1 MIRKVLRLVP
11 DPYRGMIPLYLATI
25 VVFALAQS
33 AAYVLL
39 MPLLEALFQGDLGSA
54 WGWTAGVGLAVVVVF
69 VTGYRQSVLGLKIGT
84 GMMHSLQTRLGDHIA
99 TLPLGWFGSATAGRV
114 SRLISSSVKDA
125 MGVFAHL
132 LTPLVTGV
140 LVPAGV
146 AVGMLFLDARVSLA
160 MVVSAPLLY
169 LVNRWGQSLYSG
181 AETRAHAAAEESN
194 SRVIEFAQAQPVLRA
209 FGAATTGNRGMQ
221 SALTAQR
228 RVGRGLVIAS
238 VPGLVV
244 FSFLVQLTFIGL
256 VYLVISFASGG
267 TLSAPAAIAL
277 IAVSSRFIDP
287 LNQAAELATAVRG
300 AANAADRITELL
312 ETPTLPESDSPLQ
325 PEDSGVRFEDVRFA
339 YGTGDAVID
348 GVSFTVP
355 AGTTTALVGPS
366 GSGKT
371 TLLRLASRFYDVG
384 DGRIE
389 VGGHPI
395 SEYSSTTLMEQ
406 FSLVFQDVYLFH
418 QSIAENVRI
427 GRADASADDLA
438 RAAEVARVDEIVER
452 LPDGWDT
459 NVGEGG
465 TSLSGGERQRVSIAR
480 ALLKDAPIVL
490 LDEAT
495 SALDPQ
501 NEAAVVRGIHELTRD
516 KTVMVV
522 AHRLSTI
529 QHADQI
535 LFLDQGRIVERGTH
549 DELLVAGGRYADF
562 WSERSRASGWHLV
575 ASADSSDRDAA
586 APATTAIGV
595 VR

>member
-11 DPYRGMIPLYLATI
+11 DPYRGMIPLYLVTI

-39 MPLLEALFQGDLGSA
+39 MPLLEALFRGDLGAA
-54 WGWTAGVGLAVVVVF
+54 WGWTAGVAAAVVVVF
-69 VTGYRQSVLGLKIGT
+69 LCGYRQSVLGLRIGT

-132 LTPLVTGV
+132 LTPLLTGV

-169 LVNRWGQSLYSG
+169 LVNRWGQGVYSR
-181 AETRAHAAAEESN
+181 AETRAHTAAEESN

-209 FGAATTGNRGMQ
+209 FGAATTGNRGLQ
-221 SALTAQR
+221 KALTAQR
-228 RVGRGLVIAS
+228 RVGRGLVFAS

-244 FSFLVQLTFIGL
+244 FSFLVQLTFIAL
-256 VYLVISFASGG
+256 VYLVVSFASGG
-267 TLSAPAAIAL
+267 TLSVPAAIAL

-287 LNQAAELATAVRG
+287 LNQAAELSTAVRG

-312 ETPTLPESDSPLQ
+312 DTPTLPESDSPVQ
-325 PEDSGVRFEDVRFA
+325 PADAGVRFDDVRFA
-339 YGTGDAVID
+339 YDTGEPVID

-384 DGRIE
+384 AGRIE
-389 VGGHPI
+389 VGGHAI

-427 GRADASADDLA
+427 GRADASAADLA
-438 RAAEVARVDEIVER
+438 RAAEVARVDEIIER

-549 DELLVAGGRYADF
+549 DELLAAGGRYADF
-562 WSERSRASGWHLV
+562 WNERSRASGWHLV
-575 ASADSSDRDAA
+575 
-586 APATTAIGV
+586 PAGEVA
-595 VR
+595 R

>member
-11 DPYRGMIPLYLATI
+11 DPYRGMVPLYLATI
-25 VVFALAQS
+25 VLFALAQS

-39 MPLLEALFQGDLGSA
+39 VPLLEAVFEGDLATA
-54 WGWTAGVGLAVVVVF
+54 WAWTAGIAALVVVVF
-69 VTGYRQSVLGLKIGT
+69 VCGYRQAVLGLKVGT

-99 TLPLGWFGSATAGRV
+99 TLPLGWFGSATAGKV

-132 LTPLVTGV
+132 LTPLVTGI

-146 AVGMLFLDARVSLA
+146 AVGMLFIDARVSLA
-160 MVVSAPLLY
+160 MVISAPLLS
-169 LVNRWGQSLYSG
+169 LVNRWGQGLYAR
-181 AETRAHAAAEESN
+181 AEAKAHTAAEEAN

-221 SALTAQR
+221 DALTAQR
-228 RVGRGLVIAS
+228 RVGRGLVVAS

-244 FSFLVQLTFIGL
+244 FSFLVQLTFVGL
-256 VYLVISFASGG
+256 VYLVVSFASGG
-267 TLSAPAAIAL
+267 TLSVPAAIAL

-287 LNQAAELATAVRG
+287 LNQAAELSTAVRA
-300 AANAADRITELL
+300 AANAADRVTDLL
-312 ETPTLPESDSPLQ
+312 DTPVLPESALDVRPV
-325 PEDSGVRFEDVRFA
+325 DAGVRFTDVTFGYDEA
-339 YGTGDAVID
+339 EPVID

-355 AGTTTALVGPS
+355 SGTTTALVGPS

-384 DGRIE
+384 SGRIE
-389 VGGHPI
+389 VGGHAI
-395 SEYSSTTLMEQ
+395 SDYPSTTLMEQ

-427 GRADASADDLA
+427 GRPDASDEEIA
-438 RAAEVARVDEIVER
+438 RAAATARVDEIVER
-452 LPDGWDT
+452 LPEGWDT

-465 TSLSGGERQRVSIAR
+465 TALSGGERQRVSIAR

-501 NEAAVVRGIHELTRD
+501 NEAAVVRGVHELTRD

-535 LFLDQGRIVERGTH
+535 LFLDRGRIVERGTH
-549 DELLVAGGRYADF
+549 TELLAAGGRYADF
-562 WSERSRASGWHLV
+562 WHERSRASGWHL
-575 ASADSSDRDAA
+575 AA
-586 APATTAIGV
+586 AGA

>member
-1 MIRKVLRLVP
+1 MIRAVLTLVP
-11 DPYRGMIPLYLATI
+11 AQYRPMIPTYIATI
-25 VVFALAQS
+25 VLYALAQS
-33 AAYVLL
+33 TAYVLL
-39 MPLLEALFQGDLGSA
+39 VPVLEALFRGDLGAA
-54 WGWTAGVGLAVVVVF
+54 WAWTGGIAVAVAVVF
-69 VTGYRQSVLGLKIGT
+69 LTGYRQAVLGLRIGT

-99 TLPLGWFGSATAGRV
+99 ALPLGWFGSATAGRV

-132 LTPLVTGV
+132 LTPLLTGI

-146 AVGMLFLDARVSLA
+146 ALGMLFVDPRVSLA
-160 MVVSAPLLY
+160 MLVSAPVLY
-169 LVNRWGQSLYSG
+169 VASRWGQNMYAR
-181 AETRAHAAAEESN
+181 AEARAHVAAEESN

-209 FGAATTGNRGMQ
+209 SGAAATGNRGLQ
-221 SALTAQR
+221 TALVAQR
-228 RVGRGLVIAS
+228 RVGRGLVFAS

-256 VYLVISFASGG
+256 VYLVIAFAAGG
-267 TLSAPAAIAL
+267 TLSVPAAIAL

-300 AANAADRITELL
+300 AAGAAGRVTALL
-312 ETPTLPESDSPLQ
+312 QTPTLPESDALVQ
-325 PEDSGVRFEDVRFA
+325 PADSGLRFDSVRFA
-339 YGTGDAVID
+339 YDDGGTVID
-348 GVSFTVP
+348 DVSFTVP

-371 TLLRLASRFYDVG
+371 TLLRLASRFYDVDG
-384 DGRIE
+384 GRIE
-389 VGGHPI
+389 VGGHDVASYP
-395 SEYSSTTLMEQ
+395 STTLMEQ

-427 GRADASADDLA
+427 ARPDASDDDVA
-438 RAAEVARVDEIVER
+438 RAAEVARVDEIVDR
-452 LPDGWDT
+452 LPDGWAAD
-459 NVGEGG
+459 VGEGG

-516 KTVMVV
+516 RTVMVV

-535 LFLDQGRIVERGTH
+535 LFLDGGRIVERGTH
-549 DELLVAGGRYADF
+549 DELLAAGGRYADF
-562 WSERSRASGWHLV
+562 WHERSRASGWRL
-575 ASADSSDRDAA
+575 
-586 APATTAIGV
+586 APADKA

>member
-1 MIRKVLRLVP
+1 MIRTVLRLVP
-11 DPYRGMIPLYLATI
+11 DPYRAMIPRYLATI

-39 MPLLEALFQGDLGSA
+39 MPLLESLFRGDLGAA
-54 WGWTAGVGLAVVVVF
+54 WAWTAGIAGTVVIVF
-69 VTGYRQSVLGLKIGT
+69 VTGYRQAVLGLRIGT
-84 GMMHSLQTRLGDHIA
+84 GMMHALQTQLGDHIA

-132 LTPLVTGV
+132 LTPLLTGI

-146 AVGMLFLDARVSLA
+146 AVGMLFLDPRVSLA
-160 MVVSAPLLY
+160 MLVSAPVLY
-169 LVNRWGQSLYSG
+169 LVNRWGQGVYSR
-181 AETRAHAAAEESN
+181 AEARAHAAAEEAN
-194 SRVIEFAQAQPVLRA
+194 ARVIEFAQAQPVLRA
-209 FGAATTGNRGMQ
+209 FGAGPAGTRGLHQ
-221 SALTAQR
+221 ALQAQR
-228 RVGRGLVIAS
+228 RVGRGLVFAS
-238 VPGLVV
+238 IPGLVV
-244 FSFLVQLTFIGL
+244 FSLLVQLTFLGL
-256 VYLVISFASGG
+256 VYLVISLATGG
-267 TLSAPAAIAL
+267 TLSVPAAIAL

-287 LNQAAELATAVRG
+287 LNQAAELSTAVRG
-300 AANAADRITELL
+300 AANAADRVSALL
-312 ETPTLPESDSPLQ
+312 ETPTLPEAMAPVHPTDAS
-325 PEDSGVRFEDVRFA
+325 VRFDDVTFA
-339 YGTGDAVID
+339 YGDGGPVID
-348 GVSFTVP
+348 GVSFEVP

-371 TLLRLASRFYDVG
+371 TLLRLASRFADV
-384 DGRIE
+384 DGGTIT
-389 VGGHPI
+389 VGGHPVAAYP
-395 SEYSSTTLMEQ
+395 SATLLEQ

-418 QSIAENVRI
+418 QSIVENARI
-427 GRADASADDLA
+427 GRADASDEEVA
-438 RAAEVARVDEIVER
+438 RAAAVARVDEIVER
-452 LPDGWDT
+452 LPEGWQT

-516 KTVMVV
+516 KTVIVV

-535 LFLDQGRIVERGTH
+535 LFLDRGRIVERGTH
-549 DELLVAGGRYADF
+549 ADLLAAGGRYADF
-562 WSERSRASGWHLV
+562 WNERSRAAGWHLF
-575 ASADSSDRDAA
+575 
-586 APATTAIGV
+586 PATEAV
-595 VR
+595 A

>member
-11 DPYRGMIPLYLATI
+11 DPYRGMVPLYLATI
-25 VVFALAQS
+25 VLFALAQS

-39 MPLLEALFQGDLGSA
+39 VPLLEAVFEGDLATA
-54 WGWTAGVGLAVVVVF
+54 WAWTAGIAALVVVVF
-69 VTGYRQSVLGLKIGT
+69 VCGYRQAVLGLKVGT
-84 GMMHSLQTRLGDHIA
+84 GMMHSLQTRLVDHIA
-99 TLPLGWFGSATAGRV
+99 TLPLGWFGSATAGKV

-132 LTPLVTGV
+132 LTPLVTGI

-146 AVGMLFLDARVSLA
+146 AVGMLFIDARVSLA
-160 MVVSAPLLY
+160 MVISAPLLS
-169 LVNRWGQSLYSG
+169 LVNRWGQGLYAR
-181 AETRAHAAAEESN
+181 AEAKAHTAAEEAN

-221 SALTAQR
+221 DALTAQR
-228 RVGRGLVIAS
+228 RVGRGLVVAS

-244 FSFLVQLTFIGL
+244 FSFLVQLTFVGL
-256 VYLVISFASGG
+256 VYLVVSFASGG
-267 TLSAPAAIAL
+267 TLSVPAAIAL

-287 LNQAAELATAVRG
+287 LNQAAELSTAVRA
-300 AANAADRITELL
+300 AANAADRVTDLL
-312 ETPTLPESDSPLQ
+312 DTPVLPESALDVRPV
-325 PEDSGVRFEDVRFA
+325 DAGVRFTDVTFGYDEA
-339 YGTGDAVID
+339 EPVID

-355 AGTTTALVGPS
+355 SGTTTALVGPS

-384 DGRIE
+384 SGRIE
-389 VGGHPI
+389 VGGHAI
-395 SEYSSTTLMEQ
+395 SDYPSTTLMEQ

-427 GRADASADDLA
+427 GRPDASDEEIA
-438 RAAEVARVDEIVER
+438 RAAATARVDEIVER
-452 LPDGWDT
+452 LPEGWDT

-465 TSLSGGERQRVSIAR
+465 TALSGGERQRVSIAR

-501 NEAAVVRGIHELTRD
+501 NEAAVVRGVHELTRD

-535 LFLDQGRIVERGTH
+535 LFLDRGRIVERGTH
-549 DELLVAGGRYADF
+549 TELLAAGGRYADF
-562 WSERSRASGWHLV
+562 WHERSRASGWHL
-575 ASADSSDRDAA
+575 AA
-586 APATTAIGV
+586 AGA

>member
-25 VVFALAQS
+25 VLFALAQS

-39 MPLLEALFQGDLGSA
+39 VPLLEAVFEGDLATA
-54 WGWTAGVGLAVVVVF
+54 WAWTAGIAALVVVVF
-69 VTGYRQSVLGLKIGT
+69 VCGYRQAVLGLKLGT

-132 LTPLVTGV
+132 LTPLVTGI

-146 AVGMLFLDARVSLA
+146 AVGMLFIDARVSLA
-160 MVVSAPLLY
+160 MVISAPLLY
-169 LVNRWGQSLYSG
+169 LVNRWGQGLYAR
-181 AETRAHAAAEESN
+181 AEAKSHTAAEEAN

-221 SALTAQR
+221 DALTAQR
-228 RVGRGLVIAS
+228 RVGRGLVVAS

-244 FSFLVQLTFIGL
+244 FSFLVQLTFVGL
-256 VYLVISFASGG
+256 VYLVVSFASGG
-267 TLSAPAAIAL
+267 TLSVPAAIAL
-277 IAVSSRFIDP
+277 IAVCSRFIDP
-287 LNQAAELATAVRG
+287 LNQAAELSTAVRA
-300 AANAADRITELL
+300 AANAADRVTDLL
-312 ETPTLPESDSPLQ
+312 DAPVLPESALDVRPV
-325 PEDSGVRFEDVRFA
+325 DAGVRFTDVTFGYDEA
-339 YGTGDAVID
+339 EPVID

-355 AGTTTALVGPS
+355 SGTTTALVGPS

-384 DGRIE
+384 SGRIE
-389 VGGHPI
+389 VGGHAI
-395 SEYSSTTLMEQ
+395 SDYPSTTLMEQ

-427 GRADASADDLA
+427 GRPDASDEEIA
-438 RAAEVARVDEIVER
+438 RAAATARVDEIVER
-452 LPDGWDT
+452 LPEGWDT

-465 TSLSGGERQRVSIAR
+465 TALSGGERQRVSIAR

-501 NEAAVVRGIHELTRD
+501 NEAAVVRGVHELTRD

-535 LFLDQGRIVERGTH
+535 LFLDGGRIVERGTH
-549 DELLVAGGRYADF
+549 TELLAAGGRYADF
-562 WSERSRASGWHLV
+562 WHERSRASGWHL
-575 ASADSSDRDAA
+575 AA
-586 APATTAIGV
+586 AGA